1 MGNKPQSQTFS
12 KPLNN
17 LSQNIFQK
25 KTKQELE
32 SNFIIK

>member
-1 MGNKPQSQTFS
+1 MGNKPQSQTCS

-17 LSQNIFQK
+17 LSQNILKK